1 MQQNTGLPDDT
12 VNLPLVVGVDLGG
25 TQLRTAVL
33 RGPTLLS
40 RVGMLTGT
48 NPAPERI
55 LPLIY
60 KAVEQALAEA
70 HVGMDAIAGIGIA
83 APGPLDHRT
92 GIVFEPPNMPGWNRV
107 PLRDLFAE
115 RFHVP
120 VYVENDANACCLGEY
135 MFGAGRG
142 YSMIV
147 YMTISTGIGGGV
159 IINGEIMEGASGIAA
174 ELGHMTIDRYGERCT
189 CGNIGCLEYIASGTA
204 IARHANKVIHAGEGA
219 ELLNFARTMLQHSD
233 TVTNQAGLPTMPGY
247 EGETVELRFP
257 PSSDSTLDQ
266 SQKTQEMLGIHEMQE
281 TQPED
286 ELVVNARTVALAA
299 EAGVPVAR
307 AIIQDAAEAL
317 GIGLV
322 NVIHIFNPDVII
334 LGGGVTEMGP
344 MLMEPALHVVQEHAM
359 KVSREAA
366 HIVLAQLGHNVGLVG
381 AGALIYHY
389 GKRGKNGGTEGTA

>member
-1 MQQNTGLPDDT
+1 MQQNTTLPDDT
-12 VNLPLVVGVDLGG
+12 ANLPMVIGVDLGG

-33 RGPTLLS
+33 RGPTLLA
-40 RVGMLTGT
+40 RVGMLTGH
-48 NPAPERI
+48 PAPERI

-60 KAVEQALAEA
+60 KAIEQALAEA
-70 HVGMDAIAGIGIA
+70 NVGLNEIAGIGIA

-92 GIVFEPPNMPGWNRV
+92 GIVFDPPNMPGWNRV

-120 VYVENDANACCLGEY
+120 IYVENDANTCCLGEY

-142 YSMIV
+142 YDTVV

-174 ELGHMTIDRYGERCT
+174 ELGHMTIDRHGERCN

-204 IARHANKVIHAGEGA
+204 IARHANEVIRAGEGA

-233 TVTNQAGLPTMPGY
+233 TVTNQAGLPTTPGY
-247 EGETVELRFP
+247 EGDTVELRFP
-257 PSSDSTLDQ
+257 PSPNTIPDQ
-266 SQKTQEMLGIHEMQE
+266 SQETLETVEIQGMKT
-281 TQPED
+281 ED

-307 AIIQDAAEAL
+307 AIVQNAAEAL
-317 GIGLV
+317 GVGLV
-322 NVIHIFNPDVII
+322 NIIHIFNPDVVI
-334 LGGGVTEMGP
+334 LGGGVTQMGP
-344 MLMEPALHVVQEHAM
+344 MLLEPALHVVQERAM
-359 KVSREAA
+359 KVPREAA
-366 HIVLAQLGHNVGLVG
+366 HIVLAQLGHNVGLIG

-389 GKRGKNGGTEGTA
+389 GKRGKDGGTEGTA

>member
-1 MQQNTGLPDDT
+1 MQQNTGLADDT
-12 VNLPLVVGVDLGG
+12 ANLPLVVGVDLGG

-40 RVGMLTGT
+40 RVGMLTGH
-48 NPAPERI
+48 PAPERI
-55 LPLIY
+55 LPVIF
-60 KAVEQALAEA
+60 KAIEQTLAEA
-70 HVGMDAIAGIGIA
+70 NVSIDAIAGIGIA

-92 GIVFEPPNMPGWNRV
+92 GIVYDPPNMPGWNRV

-120 VYVENDANACCLGEY
+120 IYVENDANTCCLGEY

-142 YSMIV
+142 YNTVV

-159 IINGEIMEGASGIAA
+159 IINGDIMEGASGIAA
-174 ELGHMTIDRYGERCT
+174 EFGHMTIDRHGERCN
-189 CGNIGCLEYIASGTA
+189 CGNTGCLEHIASGTA
-204 IARHANKVIHAGEGA
+204 IARHANEVIHAGEGA

-233 TVTNQAGLPTMPGY
+233 TVTNQSALPTTLGY
-247 EGETVELRFP
+247 EGDTVELLFP
-257 PSSDSTLDQ
+257 PPAAHASEQ
-266 SQKTQEMLGIHEMQE
+266 VQEMQKIQAEQGTL
-281 TQPED
+281 PED

-307 AIIQDAAEAL
+307 AIVQDAAEAL

-322 NVIHIFNPDVII
+322 NIIHLFNPDVII
-334 LGGGVTEMGP
+334 LGGGVTQMGP
-344 MLMEPALHVVQEHAM
+344 MLMEPALHVVQERAM
-359 KVSREAA
+359 RVPREAA

-389 GKRGKNGGTEGTA
+389 GKRGKHGGSEGTA

>member
-1 MQQNTGLPDDT
+1 MQQNTELADDT
-12 VNLPLVVGVDLGG
+12 ANLPLVVGVDLGG

-40 RVGMLTGT
+40 RVGMLTGH
-48 NPAPERI
+48 PAPERI
-55 LPLIY
+55 MPVIFQ
-60 KAVEQALAEA
+60 AIEQALAEA
-70 HVGMDAIAGIGIA
+70 KVGLNEIAGIGIA

-92 GIVFEPPNMPGWNRV
+92 GIVYDPPNMPGWNRV

-115 RFHVP
+115 RFHIP
-120 VYVENDANACCLGEY
+120 IYVENDANTCCLGEY

-142 YSMIV
+142 YNTVV

-159 IINGEIMEGASGIAA
+159 IINGDIMEGASGIAA
-174 ELGHMTIDRYGERCT
+174 EFGHMTIDRHGERCN

-204 IARHANKVIHAGEGA
+204 IARHANEVIHAGEGA

-233 TVTNQAGLPTMPGY
+233 TVTNQSALPTTLGY
-247 EGETVELRFP
+247 EGDTVELRFP
-257 PSSDSTLDQ
+257 PPATNAAEQ
-266 SQKTQEMLGIHEMQE
+266 VQETQEMQTKQG
-281 TQPED
+281 TPPED

-307 AIIQDAAEAL
+307 AIVQDAAEAL

-322 NVIHIFNPDVII
+322 NIIHLFNPDVII
-334 LGGGVTEMGP
+334 LGGGVTQMGP
-344 MLMEPALHVVQEHAM
+344 MLMEPALHVVQERAM
-359 KVSREAA
+359 RVPREAA

-389 GKRGKNGGTEGTA
+389 GKRGKHGGTEGTA

>member
-1 MQQNTGLPDDT
+1 MQQNTGLSDDT
-12 VNLPLVVGVDLGG
+12 ANWPLVVGVDLGG

-40 RVGMLTGT
+40 RVGMLTGH
-48 NPAPERI
+48 PAPERL
-55 LPLIY
+55 LPVIY
-60 KAVEQALAEA
+60 KAIEQALAEA
-70 HVGMDAIAGIGIA
+70 NVGIDAIAGIGIA
-83 APGPLDHRT
+83 APGPLDSRT
-92 GIVFEPPNMPGWNRV
+92 GIVFDPPNMPGWNRV

-120 VYVENDANACCLGEY
+120 IYVENDANTCCLGEY

-142 YSMIV
+142 YDTVV

-159 IINGEIMEGASGIAA
+159 IIQGNIIEGVSGMAS
-174 ELGHMTIDRYGERCT
+174 ELGHMTIDRHGPRCN
-189 CGNIGCLEYIASGTA
+189 CGNIGCLEYLASGTA
-204 IARHANKVIHAGEGA
+204 IARHANEAIRAGEGA
-219 ELLNFARTMLQHSD
+219 ELLSFARTMLQHSD
-233 TVTNQAGLPTMPGY
+233 TVTNRAALPATPGY

-257 PSSDSTLDQ
+257 PSSDTTSNQ
-266 SQKTQEMLGIHEMQE
+266 QQEMQE
-281 TQPED
+281 TQEAQSED

-307 AIIQDAAEAL
+307 AIISDAAEAL

-334 LGGGVTEMGP
+334 LGGGVTQMGP
-344 MLMEPALHVVQEHAM
+344 MLMEPVLHVVQERAM
-359 KVSREAA
+359 QVPREAA

-389 GKRGKNGGTEGTA
+389 DRRGKDGGTEGTA

>member
-1 MQQNTGLPDDT
+1 MQQNTELADDT
-12 VNLPLVVGVDLGG
+12 ANLPLVVGVDLGG

-40 RVGMLTGT
+40 RVGMLTGH
-48 NPAPERI
+48 PAPERI
-55 LPLIY
+55 MPVIFQ
-60 KAVEQALAEA
+60 AIEQTLAEA
-70 HVGMDAIAGIGIA
+70 KVDLNEIAGIGIA

-92 GIVFEPPNMPGWNRV
+92 GIVYDPPNMPGWNRV

-115 RFHVP
+115 RFHIP
-120 VYVENDANACCLGEY
+120 IYVENDANTCCLGEY

-142 YSMIV
+142 YNTVV

-159 IINGEIMEGASGIAA
+159 IINGDIMEGASGIAA
-174 ELGHMTIDRYGERCT
+174 EFGHMTIDRHGERCN

-204 IARHANKVIHAGEGA
+204 IARHANEVIHAGEGA

-233 TVTNQAGLPTMPGY
+233 TVTNQSALPTTLGY
-247 EGETVELRFP
+247 EGDTVELRFP
-257 PSSDSTLDQ
+257 PSATNAAEQ
-266 SQKTQEMLGIHEMQE
+266 VQETQEMQTKQG
-281 TQPED
+281 TPPED

-307 AIIQDAAEAL
+307 AIVQDAAEAL

-322 NVIHIFNPDVII
+322 NIIHLFNPDVII
-334 LGGGVTEMGP
+334 LGGGVTQMGP
-344 MLMEPALHVVQEHAM
+344 MLMEPALHVVQERAM
-359 KVSREAA
+359 RVPREAA

-389 GKRGKNGGTEGTA
+389 GKRGKHGGTEGTA

>member
-1 MQQNTGLPDDT
+1 MQQNTGLADDT
-12 VNLPLVVGVDLGG
+12 ANLPLVVGVDLGG

-40 RVGMLTGT
+40 RVGMLTGH
-48 NPAPERI
+48 PAPERI
-55 LPLIY
+55 LPVIF
-60 KAVEQALAEA
+60 KAIEQTLAEA
-70 HVGMDAIAGIGIA
+70 NVSIDAIAGIGIA

-92 GIVFEPPNMPGWNRV
+92 GIVYDPPNMPGWNRV

-120 VYVENDANACCLGEY
+120 IYVENDANTCCLGEY

-142 YSMIV
+142 YNTVV

-159 IINGEIMEGASGIAA
+159 IINGDIMEGASGIAA
-174 ELGHMTIDRYGERCT
+174 EFGHMTIDRHGERCN
-189 CGNIGCLEYIASGTA
+189 CGNTGCLEHIASGTA
-204 IARHANKVIHAGEGA
+204 IARHANEVIHAGEGA

-233 TVTNQAGLPTMPGY
+233 TVTNQSALPTTPGY
-247 EGETVELRFP
+247 EGDTVELLFP
-257 PSSDSTLDQ
+257 PSAAHASEQ
-266 SQKTQEMLGIHEMQE
+266 VQEMQKMQAE
-281 TQPED
+281 QGTPPED

-307 AIIQDAAEAL
+307 AIVQDAAEAL

-322 NVIHIFNPDVII
+322 NIIHLFNPDVII
-334 LGGGVTEMGP
+334 LGGGVTQMGP
-344 MLMEPALHVVQEHAM
+344 MLMEPALHVVQERAM
-359 KVSREAA
+359 RVPREAA

-389 GKRGKNGGTEGTA
+389 GKRGKHGGSEGTA

>member
-1 MQQNTGLPDDT
+1 MQQNTLLPDDT
-12 VNLPLVVGVDLGG
+12 ANLPLVVGVDLGG

-60 KAVEQALAEA
+60 KAIEQALAEA
-70 HVGMDAIAGIGIA
+70 HVGLDAIAGIGIA

-120 VYVENDANACCLGEY
+120 VYVENDANSCCLGEH

-204 IARHANKVIHAGEGA
+204 IARHANKVIHAEEGA
-219 ELLNFARTMLQHSD
+219 ELLNFARTMLQHSS
-233 TVTNQAGLPTMPGY
+233 TVTNQAGLPTMQGY

-266 SQKTQEMLGIHEMQE
+266 SQETQEMQ
-281 TQPED
+281 ED

-334 LGGGVTEMGP
+334 LGGGVTQMGP
-344 MLMEPALHVVQEHAM
+344 MLMEPVLHVVQERAM
-359 KVSREAA
+359 KVSRETA

-389 GKRGKNGGTEGTA
+389 GKRGEDGGTEGTA

>member
-1 MQQNTGLPDDT
+1 
-12 VNLPLVVGVDLGG
+12 
-25 TQLRTAVL
+25 L

-55 LPLIY
+55 LPLIF
-60 KAVEQALAEA
+60 KAVEQALTEA
-70 HVGMDAIAGIGIA
+70 HVGLDAIAGIGIA

-120 VYVENDANACCLGEY
+120 VYVENDANTCCLGEY
-135 MFGAGRG
+135 MFGAGRS
-142 YSMIV
+142 YNMVV

-159 IINGEIMEGASGIAA
+159 MINGEIMEGASGIAA
-174 ELGHMTIDRYGERCT
+174 ELGHMTIDRHGERCN

-233 TVTNQAGLPTMPGY
+233 TVTNQSALPTTPGYGY

-257 PSSDSTLDQ
+257 PSPNSTPDQ
-266 SQKTQEMLGIHEMQE
+266 SQDLQETQKTQEMQ
-281 TQPED
+281 ED
-286 ELVVNARTVALAA
+286 ELIVNARTVALAA

-307 AIIQDAAEAL
+307 AIIQNAAEAL

-334 LGGGVTEMGP
+334 LGGGVTQMGP
-344 MLMEPALHVVQEHAM
+344 MLLEPALHVVQERAM
-359 KVSREAA
+359 KVPREAV

-381 AGALIYHY
+381 AGALIYYY